1 MITSWHMIPLCIGT
15 KQISEIEVKF
25 DIAYSSTW
33 GWAPTAVLVEDLDGG
48 YMNSTVRI
56 EADGSVANGDNREMS
71 LMGPAIISAASH
83 YYSANRAE
91 VLKGLGLVDAA
102 E

>member
-25 DIAYSSTW
+25 DIAHCGSRGY
-33 GWAPTAVLVEDLDGG
+33 APIAVLVEDLDGP
-48 YMNSTVRI
+48 MSNSLVRI
-56 EADGSVANGDNREMS
+56 EADGTVGNEQS

-91 VLKGLGLVDAA
+91 VLDRMGLFDAA

>member
-1 MITSWHMIPLCIGT
+1 MITSWHMVPLCIGT

-25 DIAYSSTW
+25 DITHCGSRGY
-33 GWAPTAVLVEDLDGG
+33 APIAVLVEDLDGHRG
-48 YMNSTVRI
+48 NSLVRI
-56 EADGSVANGDNREMS
+56 EADGTVAGTDHREQS
-71 LMGPAIISAASH
+71 LLGPTIISAASH

-91 VLKGLGLVDAA
+91 VLKGLGLTEAA